1 MKAICTIASRLA
13 GGSAG
18 VPGGSGFTRAG
29 VVGGA
34 GAAGGGGAAGM
45 AALVPSWLPSSRGG
59 EAAGVGV
66 GVGVGWGGGGAAG
79 GVLGLNAKGSSAMA
93 PGRRL

>member
-45 AALVPSWLPSSRGG
+45 AALVSSWLPPSRGG
-59 EAAGVGV
+59 EAAG
-66 GVGVGWGGGGAAG
+66 GGGGGAAAG